1 MPSSFAGQLERE
13 PDRPLISII
22 VPTLVADRELDRCL
36 ASIELVCPDR
46 SECEVILVVP
56 AAIAP
61 TVAQTYPAFRVVTDT
76 RKGIYA
82 AMNDGTK
89 AAKGLHLY
97 YIGKDDILLPPF
109 AEALRLLNRVNPV
122 TLFGDVY
129 WGDQGVYSGA
139 PSKYRLIGRNLCH
152 QGIIYARPAFDRHGP
167 YLRRMRLQADHLLN
181 LKILWD
187 AQGPQSLYLNR
198 PVAWYSG
205 SGFSVV
211 RGADPVFWRL
221 YPTVLRRYVGAWA
234 AVALTL
240 YRKARGV

>member
-1 MPSSFAGQLERE
+1 MPSFSAGQEKPK
-13 PDRPLISII
+13 PDLPLLSII
-22 VPTLVADRELDRCL
+22 VPTLEADRELDRCL

-46 SECEVILVVP
+46 AECEVVIVVP
-56 AAIAP
+56 GAIASR
-61 TVAQTYPAFRVVTDT
+61 VAQIYPAFRVVPDT

-82 AMNDGTK
+82 AMNDGSK
-89 AAKGLHLY
+89 AARGLHLY
-97 YIGKDDILLPPF
+97 YVGKDDIVLPAF
-109 AEALRLLNRVNPV
+109 ADALRLLDRERPL

-129 WGDQGVYSGA
+129 WGDQGIYRGA
-139 PSKYRLIGRNLCH
+139 PSRFRLIGRNVCH
-152 QGIIYARPAFDRHGP
+152 QGIIYARSAFDRHGP

-187 AQGPQSLYLNR
+187 RKGPRPLYFDK
-198 PVAWYSG
+198 PIAWYSG

-234 AVALTL
+234 AAALTI